1 MKLVKAKNR
10 ILLMTHP
17 SSGKTTFWRDIGG
30 QDNGSHWGNVKES
43 YKSKPWQGQSLEER
57 NERRGSAI
65 VSQGY
70 YNKCHVLDQPYS
82 GAGDRSSQ
90 ERLIKMGFVLRTKS
104 KINEDPKTGFALV
117 CRNGEVTIKN
127 PKKESI
133 CYMGG
138 QFHRKDPEKY
148 FQYVNFVAVVKSD
161 EVIERNCWERLERGK
176 YTIKE
181 RRWGDVE
188 RVREYRDKLVEY
200 CDKNNIAM
208 FEDFKEAL
216 DSIL

>member
-1 MKLVKAKNR
+1 
-10 ILLMTHP
+10 
-17 SSGKTTFWRDIGG
+17 
-30 QDNGSHWGNVKES
+30 
-43 YKSKPWQGQSLEER
+43 
-57 NERRGSAI
+57 
-65 VSQGY
+65 
-70 YNKCHVLDQPYS
+70 
-82 GAGDRSSQ
+82 
-90 ERLIKMGFVLRTKS
+90 
-104 KINEDPKTGFALV
+104 
-117 CRNGEVTIKN
+117 GEVEIKN

-148 FQYVNFVAVVKSD
+148 FEYVNFVAVVKSD

-200 CDKNNIAM
+200 CDKNNIAV